1 MTAASPQAPGLRPR
15 ATRPLCPS
23 AEPPAPAGFWVSHE
37 KTPAGVAGFSCLPG
51 NLGCPDGPPGRSA
64 SPLFPEPRRRRRVPG
79 DPVLRARAPAGTSHP
94 RAGLGRRTPL
104 SASPRLPGEESR
116 SRHWP
121 CPSAP
126 IVQPAGPWPRVDRL
140 PSHFRLHSGLFPGKA
155 RAPPSRPA
163 TGTWPLLGQGP
174 LRMSAGLCPGPA
186 GPAAPP
192 SRPPSDAP
200 SKPWPDPD
208 WDEQAV
214 TIPSPARV
222 PDTSKADASSRG
234 PRPGCPLHLLGHQPG
249 CGRRAEFHVQSDPP
263 SDRVMSAVHAFSCPG
278 LRGPGRQPRQ
288 PGVPLPAAP
297 PADETLGLRHP
308 CEVR

>member
-1 MTAASPQAPGLRPR
+1 MRRHLRGWLGSPAFLGTWDAPTGPQDAAPAPSSRSPVGGGGCQGIPCCARVLPREPLTAGQGWEGDLHGPRRPASPERRAAHGTGLAPRP
-15 ATRPLCPS
+15 PPS
-23 AEPPAPAGFWVSHE
+23 SQLARGPVWTDS
-37 KTPAGVAGFSCLPG
+37 LPT
-51 NLGCPDGPPGRSA
+51 SA
-64 SPLFPEPRRRRRVPG
+64 STRGSSRGRPG
-79 DPVLRARAPAGTSHP
+79 
-94 RAGLGRRTPL
+94 
-104 SASPRLPGEESR
+104 PRLPVPPQGR
-116 SRHWP
+116 GRYW
-121 CPSAP
+121 
-126 IVQPAGPWPRVDRL
+126 
-140 PSHFRLHSGLFPGKA
+140 A
-155 RAPPSRPA
+155 R
-163 TGTWPLLGQGP
+163 GP
-174 LRMSAGLCPGPA
+174 LRMSAGLCLGPA

-192 SRPPSDAP
+192 PRPPSDAP

-263 SDRVMSAVHAFSCPG
+263 SDQVTSAVHAFSCPG

>member
-1 MTAASPQAPGLRPR
+1 MPRRAPRTQRQPPLPGAPSAAEGARGSRAARACSRGNLSPQGRAGKANSTVHVAPPPWRGE
-15 ATRPLCPS
+15 PLTALALPLG
-23 AEPPAPAGFWVSHE
+23 PHRPAGW
-37 KTPAGVAGFSCLPG
+37 PVAPCG
-51 NLGCPDGPPGRSA
+51 
-64 SPLFPEPRRRRRVPG
+64 
-79 DPVLRARAPAGTSHP
+79 
-94 RAGLGRRTPL
+94 RTPFPL
-104 SASPRLPGEESR
+104 PPPLGALPGE
-116 SRHWP
+116 
-121 CPSAP
+121 
-126 IVQPAGPWPRVDRL
+126 G
-140 PSHFRLHSGLFPGKA
+140 
-155 RAPPSRPA
+155 
-163 TGTWPLLGQGP
+163 
-174 LRMSAGLCPGPA
+174 PGPA
-186 GPAAPP
+186 FPSRRRDVAVTGPGAPSACQLACAQAQLGPQPPP

-263 SDRVMSAVHAFSCPG
+263 SDRVTSAVHAFSCPG

-297 PADETLGLRHP
+297 PADETLGLRPP